1 MLSSYLACI
10 SITEKAQP
18 NCRVG
23 ILMKVIE
30 VIYARGHA
38 NVQSTHK
45 TTFQITR
52 EPFLS
57 KRGDCVIA
65 VGATK
70 GAIDLSSKF
79 KETARH
85 EKAQIT
91 VTIEVDNVKEVVK
104 AQGTKRLTFTHP
116 NDLIARKSS
125 YVCDRT
131 LAVRADKAACDL
143 SRKLVEK
150 LQNPE
155 QRVKVTL
162 IAENAT

>member
-1 MLSSYLACI
+1 
-10 SITEKAQP
+10 
-18 NCRVG
+18 
-23 ILMKVIE
+23 MKVIE

-65 VGATK
+65 VAATK

-79 KETARH
+79 KETARQ
-85 EKAQIT
+85 KNARIT
-91 VTIEVDNVKEVVK
+91 VIIEADNVKEVAK
-104 AQGTKRLTFTHP
+104 AQGSARLTFTHP
-116 NDLIARKSS
+116 NDLVVRKSS
-125 YVCDRT
+125 YVCGRT
-131 LAVRADKAACDL
+131 LAVRADKAANDL
-143 SRKLVEK
+143 SRKLLEK

-162 IAENAT
+162 IAEIAT

>member
-1 MLSSYLACI
+1 
-10 SITEKAQP
+10 
-18 NCRVG
+18 
-23 ILMKVIE
+23 MKVIE

-45 TTFQITR
+45 TTFQIAK

-65 VGATK
+65 VAATK
-70 GAIDLSSKF
+70 GAIDLSSNF
-79 KETARH
+79 KETARR
-85 EKAQIT
+85 EKARIT
-91 VTIEVDNVKEVVK
+91 VIIEVDKVKEVVK
-104 AQGTKRLTFTHP
+104 AQGSASLTFTHP
-116 NDLIARKSS
+116 SDLVVRKSS
-125 YVCDRT
+125 YVCGRT
-131 LAVRADKAACDL
+131 LAVRADKAANDL

-162 IAENAT
+162 IAEIAT

>member
-1 MLSSYLACI
+1 
-10 SITEKAQP
+10 
-18 NCRVG
+18 
-23 ILMKVIE
+23 MKIIE
-30 VIYARGHA
+30 VLYARGHA

-45 TTFQITR
+45 TTFQITK

-65 VGATK
+65 VAATR
-70 GAIDLSSKF
+70 GVIDLSSKF
-79 KETARH
+79 KKKARH
-85 EKAQIT
+85 ENARIT
-91 VTIEVDNVKEVVK
+91 VIIEVDNVKEIVK
-104 AQGTKRLTFTHP
+104 ARGSKWLTFTHP
-116 NDLIARKSS
+116 NDLIVRRSS

-162 IAENAT
+162 IAESAI

>member
-1 MLSSYLACI
+1 MSYH
-10 SITEKAQP
+10 K
-18 NCRVG
+18 RKR
-23 ILMKVIE
+23 KVIE

-45 TTFQITR
+45 TTFQITK
-52 EPFLS
+52 ETFLS

-65 VGATK
+65 VAATK

-79 KETARH
+79 KEKARS
-85 EKAQIT
+85 ENARIT
-91 VTIEVDNVKEVVK
+91 IIIEVDNAMEVVK
-104 AQGTKRLTFTHP
+104 AQGSKRLTFTHP
-116 NDLIARKSS
+116 NDLIVRKSS
-125 YVCDRT
+125 CVCDRT